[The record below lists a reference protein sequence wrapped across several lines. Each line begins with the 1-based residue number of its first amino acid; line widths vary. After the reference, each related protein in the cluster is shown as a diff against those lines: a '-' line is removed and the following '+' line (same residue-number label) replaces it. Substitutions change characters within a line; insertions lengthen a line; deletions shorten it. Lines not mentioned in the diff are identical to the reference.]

1 MIKLNNIFS
10 DEIVVRNEIDKLI
23 NYCNLILGD
32 KHLFDDFELSKE
44 EINIHIKIIID
55 KLNYYCYILE
65 NIINKKVEIE
75 YKEYEMILTNTT
87 FEEMFDLFL
96 MKDFHIINSVKI
108 TINLEELLD

>member
-1 MIKLNNIFS
+1 MIKLNKILLDENI
-10 DEIVVRNEIDKLI
+10 IRNEIDKLI
-23 NYCNLILGD
+23 SYCNIILED
-32 KHLFDDFELSKE
+32 KNLFDDFEFSKE
-44 EINIHIKIIID
+44 EINIHIKFIID

-65 NIINKKVEIE
+65 NIINKQVEIE

-87 FEEMFDLFL
+87 FEEMFDFFL